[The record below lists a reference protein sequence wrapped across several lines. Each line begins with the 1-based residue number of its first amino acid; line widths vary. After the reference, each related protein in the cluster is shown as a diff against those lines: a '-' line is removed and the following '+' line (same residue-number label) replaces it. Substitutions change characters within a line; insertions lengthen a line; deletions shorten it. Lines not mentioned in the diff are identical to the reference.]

1 MKKVFLSLALLSAS
15 AVSMMAQTPVKTCTN
30 PEKCAKQEQCVNPK
44 DCQNPEKCASIKRDG
59 KGRDSKAFE
68 GLNLTDEQKSKL
80 AALKQNKC
88 TAKEGKKDKMAP
100 KEGEK
105 REKPTKE
112 QMQQLRKERAE
123 KHQNARKEYLVQ
135 VKEILTPDQ
144 YVVFLE
150 NCYTLQNDGPKGPQ
164 MQKGHFGGKDAKG
177 KMAKHGRHGMK
188 DGRGQKTQNTES
200 AVQALNND

>member
-15 AVSMMAQTPVKTCTN
+15 AFSIMAQTPCQQTANQGECQNK
-30 PEKCAKQEQCVNPK
+30 EQCANKVAS
-44 DCQNPEKCASIKRDG
+44 DC

-68 GLNLTDEQKSKL
+68 GINLSDEQKSKL

-88 TAKEGKKDKMAP
+88 TAKEGKKDKVAA
-100 KEGEK
+100 KDGEK

-150 NCYTLQNDGPKGPQ
+150 NCYTLQNDGPKAPQ
-164 MQKGHFGGKDAKG
+164 MGKGHFGDKKSNG
-177 KMAKHGRHGMK
+177 KMAKQGRHGMK
-188 DGRGQKTQNTES
+188 DGRGQKGQKGQKTES